1 MKGGLPVLV
10 SALERANEIKHP
22 VATEHHIEELD
33 TLLATATLRPDVVIA
48 LQPISQ
54 KPRATQLAMDTCI
67 ARNWRLSIQTHKYLD
82 ID

>member
-1 MKGGLPVLV
+1 MLV

-22 VATEHHIEELD
+22 VATERHIEELD
-33 TLLATATLRPDVVIA
+33 ALLATATLRPDVEIA

-54 KPRATQLAMDTCI
+54 KPRATQLAMAVCI